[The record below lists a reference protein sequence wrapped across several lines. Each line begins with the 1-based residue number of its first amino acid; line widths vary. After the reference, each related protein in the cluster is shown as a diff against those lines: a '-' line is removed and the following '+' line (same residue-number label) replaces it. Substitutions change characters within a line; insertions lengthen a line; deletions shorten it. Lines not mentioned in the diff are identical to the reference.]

1 MTPYDPALR
10 ECTPEARSAIIR
22 YMDDWRLWHLAD
34 LKELC
39 WYLAECG
46 CHPES
51 AENTYNTVARALRD
65 WLRGEKVTV
74 SGHEVLGGLKEAL
87 ALLGLTFSHP
97 NSDSS
102 AKGLK
107 TWCAPLEPFD
117 SAAIRG
123 LYAGE
128 LVHVTKT
135 RPIVLP
141 PSPELA
147 AVFVGIFGEIPAHP
161 ILATKILVAFSGMA
175 KIHPLASRFVWQ
187 YDTRNGRIRAGRAHY
202 EAILNWATEGL
213 EKEGHEQK
221 SF

>member
-39 WYLAECG
+39 RYLADCG

-51 AENTYNTVARALRD
+51 PESTYTTVARVLRD

-74 SGHEVLGGLKEAL
+74 SGHEVIGGLKEAL
-87 ALLGLTFSHP
+87 SLLGLDLVVAPS
-97 NSDSS
+97 NVSG
-102 AKGLK
+102 ARCIKV
-107 TWCAPLEPFD
+107 WCAPLEPFD

-128 LVHVTKT
+128 LPFVAKT

-147 AVFVGIFGEIPAHP
+147 AVFVGIFGEIPSHP
-161 ILATKILVAFSGMA
+161 ILATKIMVAFSGMA

-213 EKEGHEQK
+213 EKETK
-221 SF
+221 SE